1 MNRREFITLL
11 GCAAAWPLAAHAQQG
26 DRMRRIG
33 VLLPVATDDAEF
45 QTRVGAFLQALQQ
58 LDWTIERNVEIDIR
72 WATANADAIRRHAAE
87 LAALAPD
94 VILAHGAPTLGPL
107 LQVTRTVPIV
117 FPVASDPVA
126 AGFVESLARP
136 GGNATG
142 FMDWE
147 YGMAVKWPELLKQIA
162 PSVTRVAVL
171 RDPAIASGPAQF
183 GVIQAV
189 APSLGMDVVPINV
202 RDVPEIERALAAFAR
217 SSNGSLIVTPSG
229 FASVNRDLIITLAAR
244 HRLPAVYFGRYF
256 VNSGGLIS
264 YGNDIVDQYRRA
276 AGYVDRILRGEKP
289 ADLPVQAPTKYELV
303 INLKTA
309 KALGLESPADRARA
323 RRRGDRV
330 NRREFITL
338 LGGAVAAWPLA
349 ARAQQPAMP
358 VIGFLNGQSAQAF
371 APIVTSFRRG
381 LNEAGYV
388 EGQNVAIEYRWAE
401 GRVDRLSPLA
411 ADLVRRQVAVIAA
424 TGGNNSALV
433 AMQAT
438 STIPIVFTSSD
449 NAVERGLVA
458 SINRPGGNV
467 TGVSWFSAE
476 LGPKRLGLLHELVP
490 NATIVAL
497 LINPD
502 NPESARQPAELQD
515 AARAIGL
522 QLVVLTA
529 TTAGDIDTA
538 FTAMVQNRVGAL
550 LVGSDPFFG
559 NRREQIIALAA
570 QHAIPT
576 IYADAGREV
585 AGAGGLMIYGN
596 SLADAYRRA
605 GIQTGRILKGAKPSE
620 LPVDQA
626 TEFELIINLKTAK
639 ALGLNVPPMLLARAD
654 EVIE

>member
-1 MNRREFITLL
+1 
-11 GCAAAWPLAAHAQQG
+11 
-26 DRMRRIG
+26 MRRRDFLG
-33 VLLPVATDDAEF
+33 V
-45 QTRVGAFLQALQQ
+45 
-58 LDWTIERNVEIDIR
+58 
-72 WATANADAIRRHAAE
+72 
-87 LAALAPD
+87 
-94 VILAHGAPTLGPL
+94 
-107 LQVTRTVPIV
+107 
-117 FPVASDPVA
+117 
-126 AGFVESLARP
+126 
-136 GGNATG
+136 
-142 FMDWE
+142 
-147 YGMAVKWPELLKQIA
+147 
-162 PSVTRVAVL
+162 
-171 RDPAIASGPAQF
+171 
-183 GVIQAV
+183 
-189 APSLGMDVVPINV
+189 
-202 RDVPEIERALAAFAR
+202 
-217 SSNGSLIVTPSG
+217 
-229 FASVNRDLIITLAAR
+229 
-244 HRLPAVYFGRYF
+244 
-256 VNSGGLIS
+256 
-264 YGNDIVDQYRRA
+264 
-276 AGYVDRILRGEKP
+276 
-289 ADLPVQAPTKYELV
+289 
-303 INLKTA
+303 
-309 KALGLESPADRARA
+309 
-323 RRRGDRV
+323 
-330 NRREFITL
+330 
-338 LGGAVAAWPLA
+338 LGGAVAGWPFTV
-349 ARAQQPAMP
+349 RGQQPAMP

-371 APIVTSFRRG
+371 APAVASFRRG

-401 GRVDRLSPLA
+401 GRVDRLPPLA

-449 NAVERGLVA
+449 NPIERGLVA

-467 TGVSWFSAE
+467 TGVSWFGAE

-497 LINPD
+497 LINPN
-502 NPESARQPAELQD
+502 NPESVRQPAELQD

-550 LVGSDPFFG
+550 LVGSDPFFFA
-559 NRREQIIALAA
+559 NRLEQIIALAA

-605 GIQTGRILKGAKPSE
+605 GIHTGRILKGAKPSE

-626 TEFELIINLKTAK
+626 TTFELIINLKTAK
-639 ALGLNVPPMLLARAD
+639 TLSLTIPPGVLAIAD